1 MKKLIF
7 IAAILAHFTTV
18 TLAQHTDCE
27 HAPSIEVQVGESAH
41 GDLERGAHDDHD
53 IESHDKHTDEAHDEH
68 NIESHDKPS
77 DEDHDDHGHGAHEE
91 DNTDLTLP
99 ARLGEMVDLRIN
111 EAGGG
116 EISRSVIFPAEV
128 ILNRD
133 RVAAISPRYSSVVRK
148 VFAEIGD
155 KVQKDDQLASLE
167 NRETLA
173 VYTVSS
179 PLDGVV
185 ISKNISTGEAAAED
199 RVLYEVAD
207 LSTVWA
213 RISIFPQYRHHIQK
227 GQRVILTTTDGHSAE
242 TTIKY
247 ISPLVSTD
255 TRTLSVRCVLEGAE
269 DCFTP
274 GAFVRAKV
282 IIQTGNAAIRVEKD
296 AVQIVEGQPVVFIA
310 VKDWFE
316 PRDVVLGLSD
326 RDFIEIKS
334 GLERGDKYVAKG
346 AFELKAEMVTTGL
359 DPHAGHGH

>member
-7 IAAILAHFTTV
+7 IAAILAPFTTV

-27 HAPSIEVQVGESAH
+27 HTPTAEVQVGESAH
-41 GDLERGAHDDHD
+41 GDLEHGAHDDHD
-53 IESHDKHTDEAHDEH
+53 IESHDKPSDDAHDEH
-68 NIESHDKPS
+68 D
-77 DEDHDDHGHGAHEE
+77 HGAHEE
-91 DNTDLTLP
+91 DNTDLMLP
-99 ARLGEMVDLRIN
+99 ARLGEIVDLRIN

-116 EISRSVIFPAEV
+116 KISRAVIFPAE
-128 ILNRD
+128 IMLNRD
-133 RVAAISPRYSSVVRK
+133 RVTAISPRYSSVVRR

-155 KVQKDDQLASLE
+155 EVKKGDQLASLE

-185 ISKNISTGEAAAED
+185 ISKNISIGEAAAED
-199 RVLYEVAD
+199 SVLYEVAD

-213 RISIFPQYRHHIQK
+213 SINLFPQYRHHIQK
-227 GQRVILTTTDGHSAE
+227 GQRVMLEASDGHSAE

-255 TRTLSVRCVLEGAE
+255 TRTLSVRCVLDGAE

-274 GAFVRAKV
+274 GAFVRAE
-282 IIQTGNAAIRVEKD
+282 IIVETGNAAIRIEKD
-296 AVQIVEGQPVVFIA
+296 AVQTVEGQPVVFIA
-310 VKDWFE
+310 DEDGFE
-316 PRDVVLGLSD
+316 PRDVELGLSG
-326 RDFIEIKS
+326 RDFVEIKA
-334 GLERGDKYVAKG
+334 GLERGEKYVAKG